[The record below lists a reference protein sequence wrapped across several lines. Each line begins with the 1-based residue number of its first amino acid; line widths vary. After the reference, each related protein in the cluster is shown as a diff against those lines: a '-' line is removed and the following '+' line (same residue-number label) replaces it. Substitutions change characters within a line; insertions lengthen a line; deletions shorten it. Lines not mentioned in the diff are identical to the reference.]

1 MDTRSDAE
9 LVEAALEHPDAFGEL
24 VRRHQ
29 AFVFGAALR
38 VTRDGTL
45 AEEVAQE
52 TFFRAYRSLASFR
65 GEAKLRTWLY
75 RIATNLS
82 IDLVARQRER
92 PVEHVPEQP
101 SHRTPARV
109 VEVTVQSEELREA
122 LGQLPDLLREPLM
135 LREFELL
142 SYEDIS
148 RQLEIPLNTV
158 RTRIFR
164 AKAQLRDLMKE
175 WDVT

>member
-1 MDTRSDAE
+1 MDNRSDAE
-9 LVEAALEHPDAFGEL
+9 LVQAALEHPDAFGEL

-29 AFVFGAALR
+29 AFVYGAALR

-52 TFFRAYRSLASFR
+52 TLFRAYRSLSRFR

-75 RIATNLS
+75 RIATNLA

-92 PVEHVPEQP
+92 PVESVPEQA
-101 SHRTPARV
+101 SHRTPARD
-109 VEVTVQSEELREA
+109 VEIAVQSEELREA
-122 LGQLPDLLREPLM
+122 LRLLPETLRDPLVLREY
-135 LREFELL
+135 ELL
-142 SYEDIS
+142 SYEAIAEHLD
-148 RQLEIPLNTV
+148 IPLNTV

-164 AKAQLRDLMKE
+164 AKAQLRQMMKD
-175 WDVT
+175 WHDT